1 MKACPPRCPVALA
14 RARRRFERWR
24 QSSRRGARLPAQL
37 WSLAVELAREHG
49 VSKTAA
55 TLRLEYYALKKRMQA
70 EAADGASVEPRHPT
84 FVELALGSAAGST
97 LESAPARG
105 CVLELADGR
114 GLKLRVELAAQS
126 VAQLSGVVRAL
137 WEAAR

>member
-1 MKACPPRCPVALA
+1 
-14 RARRRFERWR
+14 
-24 QSSRRGARLPAQL
+24 
-37 WSLAVELAREHG
+37 
-49 VSKTAA
+49 
-55 TLRLEYYALKKRMQA
+55 MQA

-84 FVELALGSAAGST
+84 FFELALGSAAGST